1 MYIELVF
8 KQSQTG
14 EVLKEYNVEGG
25 LKENQRKQ
33 IIKQCKQ
40 NSIYV

>member
-14 EVLKEYNVEGG
+14 KVLKEYNAEKG

-33 IIKQCKQ
+33 ILKQCKQ
-40 NSIYV
+40 NSIYM